1 MARTFLYARVSTAE
15 QSTDN
20 QVLMAERA
28 GYTVEPR
35 RVHAETIS
43 GTVPAMERPQF
54 AKVVSKLEQG
64 DVLVV
69 AKLDRLGRNASD
81 IDRTV
86 EMLRAMGVR
95 VVVLDL
101 PVMEVTSAAGDLVRR
116 MFAAFAQ
123 FERDQLVERT
133 HAGLARAKAEGKVLG
148 RKDALAALAAKRG
161 VGLAEFHAEIRAKLA
176 AGATARGVA
185 KEYGVTHPTIMKVA
199 QGVA

>member
-1 MARTFLYARVSTAE
+1 MARTFLYARVSTAD

-20 QVLMAERA
+20 QVLLAERA
-28 GYTVEPR
+28 GYAVESR

-86 EMLRAMGVR
+86 EMLRTMGVR

-148 RKDALAALAAKRG
+148 RRDALAALAAKRG
-161 VGLAEFHAEIRAKLA
+161 IGLEEFHAEIRAKLA
-176 AGATARGVA
+176 ACRTARGVA
-185 KEYGVTHPTIMKVA
+185 KEYGVTHPTIMKVMQEA
-199 QGVA
+199 T